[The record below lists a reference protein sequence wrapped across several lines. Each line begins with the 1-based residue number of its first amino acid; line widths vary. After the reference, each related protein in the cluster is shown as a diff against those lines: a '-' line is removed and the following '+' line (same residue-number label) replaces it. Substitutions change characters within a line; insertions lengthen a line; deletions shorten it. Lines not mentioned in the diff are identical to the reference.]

1 MAPSIRNWLT
11 FHRLKLKMVARRPL
25 FFLVF
30 LLARIFKPKLVLTYD
45 NEVLCDGTGAQL
57 QRLMAIYSLAKS
69 LNLNYLHTPIKDV
82 SVHPLDPHQ
91 TLLEYDEY
99 LDRLNAFIEFPTDS
113 FPSETPDCTAQ
124 EIPNLNLRKLL
135 SLLFSKTQ
143 GFRLIK
149 LVDIYSVIDCVPKIY
164 HHAGNILVPKHFQSN
179 LGSSK
184 TAPILAV
191 HYRSVPGEF
200 SIYEG
205 EGQTRQLQLSRVEK
219 AISRAVKK
227 FDSKEFE
234 LIIFTDAPPNDMTVD
249 VFVSQQHL
257 WEGTPGYVNG
267 KLHLRG
273 RNLLRSF
280 TRFTSNIEVVVGGDP
295 LDAITK
301 MATADIL
308 ITSKSSLSYVPA
320 ILFLNSFVYS
330 PLEFWHQIP
339 NSGRF

>member
-11 FHRLKLKMVARRPL
+11 FLRLKLKMVARRPL

-45 NEVLCDGTGAQL
+45 NEALCDGTGAQV

-69 LNLNYLHTPIKDV
+69 LHLKYRHTPIKDV

-91 TLLEYDEY
+91 TLPEYKEY

-113 FPSETPDCTAQ
+113 IPSENLVYATQ
-124 EIPNLNLRKLL
+124 EIRNLNLNKLL
-135 SLLFSKTQ
+135 ILLFSKSQ

-149 LVDIYSVIDCVPKIY
+149 LVDIYSVIDSVPKIY
-164 HHAGNILVPKHFQSN
+164 HHASNILIPKYFQPN

-184 TAPILAV
+184 VAPTLAV

-205 EGQTRQLQLSRVEK
+205 EGQTRQLQVSRVEK
-219 AISRAVKK
+219 VISRAVRKIG
-227 FDSKEFE
+227 SKEFK
-234 LIIFTDAPPNDMTVD
+234 LIIFTDAPPHDMTID
-249 VFVSQQHL
+249 VFASQQHL
-257 WEGTPGYVNG
+257 WEGTPGYANG

-273 RNLLRSF
+273 RSLHRSF

-301 MATADIL
+301 MATADVL

-320 ILFLNSFVYS
+320 ILSLNLFVYS
-330 PLEFWHQIP
+330 PLEFWHPIP

>member
-1 MAPSIRNWLT
+1 VAPSIRNWLT
-11 FHRLKLKMVARRPL
+11 FLRLKLKMVARKPL

-30 LLARIFKPKLVLTYD
+30 LLARILKPSLVLTYD
-45 NEVLCDGTGAQL
+45 NEALCDGTGAQL

-69 LNLNYLHTPIKDV
+69 LHFKYLHTPIKDV

-91 TLLEYDEY
+91 TLLEYEEY
-99 LDRLNAFIEFPTDS
+99 LNRLNSFIEFPTD
-113 FPSETPDCTAQ
+113 FIPSENLVYAKQ
-124 EIPNLNLRKLL
+124 EIPNLNLSNLL
-135 SLLFSKTQ
+135 ILLFSKTK
-143 GFRLIK
+143 GFRVIK

-164 HHAGNILVPKHFQSN
+164 HHAGNILIPKHFQPN
-179 LGSSK
+179 LGSSN
-184 TAPILAV
+184 TAPTLAV

-205 EGQTRQLQLSRVEK
+205 EGQTRQLQISRVEK

-249 VFVSQQHL
+249 VFASQQHL
-257 WEGTPGYVNG
+257 WEGTPGYANG

-273 RNLLRSF
+273 RSLHRSF
-280 TRFTSNIEVVVGGDP
+280 TRFTSNIKVVVGGDP
-295 LDAITK
+295 LDTITK

-320 ILFLNSFVYS
+320 ILSLNSFVYS